1 MGIQLVKLNEVAGKI
16 LEVKSILKML
26 KSHARRSP
34 CRKMG
39 HAHEG

>member
-1 MGIQLVKLNEVAGKI
+1 MEIQLVKLNEVAGI
-16 LEVKSILKML
+16 IFEIKSILKML
-26 KSHARRSP
+26 KSHARRTP